1 MSRDIDEIPHPI
13 KKLTDGIEFHDMSS
27 QLTAGLGARL
37 RGCSRGRF
45 GDKDTASGLAC
56 FPLSSSLG
64 LQRLHSSGS
73 ASQAVTSSDLPQC
86 RRKLHLGKNASGL
99 GGMDSFHSSLLHP
112 FFHFLI
118 TILTFPLIPLVL
130 CCVSHCDFLF
140 ILFLSLQSLLPL
152 VLKTYGAPSST
163 SSLHASILLPL
174 SGSQG

>member
-1 MSRDIDEIPHPI
+1 MQVGIFLFWFIPSLKHDISVVAMSRDIDEIPHPI

-45 GDKDTASGLAC
+45 GDKDTASGLVC

-99 GGMDSFHSSLLHP
+99 GGMDSFHSSLLH
-112 FFHFLI
+112 
-118 TILTFPLIPLVL
+118 TFY
-130 CCVSHCDFLF
+130 
-140 ILFLSLQSLLPL
+140 LLL
-152 VLKTYGAPSST
+152 GFNSAR
-163 SSLHASILLPL
+163 IC
-174 SGSQG
+174 